1 MRAKVAAAVT
11 RGGFLLRLTE
21 VQKELICE
29 VLRFHA
35 DRPDGD
41 RLSVVRIGA
50 DRANTVRIIEKLAD
64 SNSALQINEI
74 HVLFAALVSA
84 PVLIPSEEVF
94 YERIGFFREQALE
107 LAGGLASAF
116 GATLERTEDASGRA

>member
-1 MRAKVAAAVT
+1 MRTKVAATAT
-11 RGGFLLRLTE
+11 HGGFLLRLTE

-29 VLRFHA
+29 ALRFHA
-35 DRPDGD
+35 DRPGGD

-50 DRANTVRIIEKLAD
+50 DRASTVRIMKKVAD
-64 SNSALQINEI
+64 SNSKLQIDEI

-84 PVLIPSEEVF
+84 PVLIPSEEAF
-94 YERIGFFREQALE
+94 YERIGFFREQAFE

-116 GATLERTEDASGRA
+116 G